1 MNDRQPNMCQEMSA
15 LWTDFDLLFAAA
27 QYRGC
32 GHYPP
37 VSISFRELVKLSVAP
52 GPGSKKII
60 EEIY

>member
-1 MNDRQPNMCQEMSA
+1 MCQEMSA